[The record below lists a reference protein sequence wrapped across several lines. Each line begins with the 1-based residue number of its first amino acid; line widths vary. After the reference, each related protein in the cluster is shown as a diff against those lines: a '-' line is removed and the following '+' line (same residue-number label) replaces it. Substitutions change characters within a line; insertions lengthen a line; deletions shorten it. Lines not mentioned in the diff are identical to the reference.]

1 VFVRITVWN
10 VVPAAPSGPVTLTTR
25 VGTSQRGVAA
35 GFAVEEVE
43 VVEVGRLR
51 VGAGVVVG

>member
-1 VFVRITVWN
+1 VRITVWN